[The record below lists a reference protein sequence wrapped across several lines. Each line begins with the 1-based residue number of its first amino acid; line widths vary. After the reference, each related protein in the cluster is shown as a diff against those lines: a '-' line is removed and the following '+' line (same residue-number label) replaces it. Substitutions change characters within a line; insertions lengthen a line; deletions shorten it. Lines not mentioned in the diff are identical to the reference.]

1 MVDVNST
8 IVWEV
13 DGTQIH
19 STEQFNNYNTQGYS
33 IQPMNTESESS
44 NMTISMEARVSNT
57 DSNIIVDCLAK
68 HKNELGSNKWEI
80 HHIILIC
87 EYNNIIIQGVSS
99 LRSLPPL
106 GGIILFKTHEQQL

>member
-1 MVDVNST
+1 MNST

-44 NMTISMEARVSNT
+44 NMTISMEARVSKT

-87 EYNNIIIQGVSS
+87 EYNIIICMCDNNNTN
-99 LRSLPPL
+99 LLL
-106 GGIILFKTHEQQL
+106 FLILDVISTSKELFQ